1 MSCYNDQLCG
11 GDMGH
16 QAFWQSDFP
25 SRFTRHLLTPRFALR
40 AAVFCSFVTGAFAQ
54 LPLIYNRSVYN
65 AASYMPAGIPAG
77 AIAQGSIFT
86 IFGAYMGPT
95 KPASAN
101 SFPLGT
107 TLANVT
113 LNVVQGSTTVS
124 AIPVYVSASQINAIM
139 PSDAPVGAAS
149 LQVIYNN
156 ARSNFLP
163 VRITNTAFG
172 IFTALGTGIGPG
184 VLQNYVS
191 AADQPINAP
200 KFTAKPGQTITLWG
214 TGLGPVPYPDTQ
226 PPKPGNL
233 PVQVQVFVGGVPAT
247 VVYSGRSPCCSGTDQ
262 IVFQVPTN
270 APPGCWVPVYVKTAG
285 SAVSNFVTMAIQPSG
300 GTCTNPIFTELSS
313 VMVNG
318 GNFGEAIVYRLT
330 MHEDVGVLEPVDVT
344 GDFHFEAAFNVLPV
358 PFPFDSTVSLPP
370 PGTCTAYTEQGD
382 MLRGMLLPGFLLGA
396 EELSI
401 GPAFLLAGPNGQ
413 VTLDYPV
420 TSYRAGPLGGLISNN
435 ILPNTLYLSPGAYTM
450 TSSGGTDV
458 GPFSAS
464 FNIPQPLTWNNR
476 NQLTTLDRTQPL
488 TISWTGGDTGQEIAV
503 VGVGEDLPTNS
514 SAVFKCVAL
523 PGASSLTVPPDLLS
537 NLPAT
542 RGNPLQSKDIIYLV
556 TLAGT
561 SLQKLG
567 AKGLDQGSTAYFYI
581 NGKTVV
587 LQ

>member
-1 MSCYNDQLCG
+1 MPHKAFFQRAVFLC
-11 GDMGH
+11 
-16 QAFWQSDFP
+16 AF
-25 SRFTRHLLTPRFALR
+25 LTP
-40 AAVFCSFVTGAFAQ
+40 AFAQ
-54 LPLIYNRSVYN
+54 LPLIYNRSVFN
-65 AASYMPAGIPAG
+65 AASYVPAGVPAG

-86 IFGAYMGPT
+86 VFGANLGPST
-95 KPASAN
+95 GATPSA
-101 SFPLGT
+101 FPLGT
-107 TLANVT
+107 TLAGVS
-113 LNVVQGSTTVS
+113 LSVVQGAISVS

-139 PSDAPVGAAS
+139 PSDAPVGTAS
-149 LQVIYNN
+149 LQVTYNN
-156 ARSNFLP
+156 ARSNFSP

-172 IFTALGTGIGPG
+172 IFTAVGTGIGPG

-191 AADQPINAP
+191 AANQPINAP
-200 KFTAKPGQTITLWG
+200 KITAKPGQTITLWG
-214 TGLGPVPYPDTQ
+214 TGLGPVPYPDSQ
-226 PPKPGNL
+226 PPKAGNL

-247 VVYSGRSPCCSGTDQ
+247 VAYSGRSPCCSGTDQ

-270 APPGCWVPVYVKTAG
+270 APQGCWVPVYVKTAG
-285 SAVSNFVTMAIQPSG
+285 SVISNFVTMAIQPSG
-300 GTCTNPIFTELSS
+300 GTCTNPILTQLSS

-318 GNFGEAIVYRLT
+318 GTFGEAIVYRLT
-330 MHEDVGVLEPVDVT
+330 MHEDVGVAAPVDVT
-344 GDFHFEAAFNVLPV
+344 GDFHFEAFFNVQSV

-382 MLRGMLLPGFLLGA
+382 MLRGMLLPGSLLA
-396 EELSI
+396 ATQLSV

-435 ILPNTLYLSPGAYTM
+435 ILPNTLYLSPGSYTM
-450 TSSGGTDV
+450 TGSGGDDV

-464 FNIPQPLTWNNR
+464 FSIPQPLIWNNR
-476 NQLTTLDRTQPL
+476 SQLNIVDRTQPL

-514 SAVFKCVAL
+514 SVVFKCVAL
-523 PGASSLTVPPDLLS
+523 PGATSLTVPPDLLS

-542 RGNPLQSKDIIYLV
+542 RQNPLQSKDIVYLV
-556 TLAGT
+556 NLAGT
-561 SLQKLG
+561 SIQKLN
-567 AKGLDQGSTAYFYI
+567 AKGLDQGSTGYFYI